1 MTLGEKITHLR
12 VVNNMSQEELA
23 KALNVTRQSIS
34 KWESGETLPQIDKV
48 KEICDLFKI
57 TADELIDDSVVIHR
71 GKQLI
76 PSIGEDIKT
85 KYFGTDGFRGEVNT
99 VLTADHAYKIGRFL
113 GWFYGNP
120 KFNAQKPGYRARIDI
135 GKDTR
140 RSSYML
146 E

>member
-48 KEICDLFKI
+48 MEICDLFKVS
-57 TADELIDDSVVIHR
+57 ADELLNDKIVIHR
-71 GKQLI
+71 GQKLQM
-76 PSIGEDIKT
+76 SIGEDIKT
-85 KYFGTDGFRGEVNT
+85 KYFGTDGFRGETNK
-99 VLTADHAYKIGRFL
+99 VLTCDHAYKIGRFL

-120 KFNAQKPGYRARIDI
+120 KFNQQKPGYRP
-135 GKDTR
+135 
-140 RSSYML
+140 
-146 E
+146 